1 MVYPIIVALTG
12 ASGIGYGVCLI
23 DVLLEL
29 GYEID
34 LIISEGAEIVAK
46 VEEGINLQKYSSDP
60 KITLFD
66 ENNIAASI
74 ASGSFLTA
82 GMIICPCSIKT
93 LGLIANGLELNL
105 IARAASVCL
114 KEKRKLVL
122 VPRET
127 PFSLPI
133 IENLKK
139 AFLAGAII
147 LPAMPGFYYKPKTI
161 DDLKNFLVG
170 KILDTMGIEH
180 QLYKRW
186 GTIKE

>member
-1 MVYPIIVALTG
+1 MSYPIIVAITG
-12 ASGIGYGVCLI
+12 ASGIGYGVRLI

-29 GYEID
+29 GYTID
-34 LIISEGAEIVAK
+34 LIISEGAETVAK
-46 VEEGINLQKYSSDP
+46 VEEDINFAEYSNNHQ
-60 KITLFD
+60 ITMFN
-66 ENNIAASI
+66 ENNLAASI
-74 ASGSFLTA
+74 ASGSFLTS

-114 KEKRKLVL
+114 KERRRLVL

-133 IENLKK
+133 IKNLEK

-147 LPAMPGFYYKPKTI
+147 LPAMPGFYHKPKTI
-161 DDLKNFLVG
+161 DDLKDFLVG
-170 KILDTMGIEH
+170 KILDTMAIEH
-180 QLYKRW
+180 NLYRRW
-186 GTIKE
+186 GSK